1 LNVSS
6 ESHNNLLV
14 KEREKRALGQLFE
27 DTASRNLPTQ
37 GPRIGLWEKRIVR
50 SLLDLSTDIS
60 SAGHHTPS
68 LFSTAVGSSVTW
80 EEHSPLAMTWF
91 KKHRDS
97 RSREKLAELKARIFD
112 PGTKK
117 ERVERA
123 LTLLSAI
130 KPIEGID
137 KATWKS
143 IVEETALEDTYG
155 D

>member
-1 LNVSS
+1 MPENVLGHLPNKPL
-6 ESHNNLLV
+6 EGRRKLV
-14 KEREKRALGQLFE
+14 
-27 DTASRNLPTQ
+27 
-37 GPRIGLWEKRIVR
+37 
-50 SLLDLSTDIS
+50 
-60 SAGHHTPS
+60 
-68 LFSTAVGSSVTW
+68 
-80 EEHSPLAMTWF
+80 
-91 KKHRDS
+91 
-97 RSREKLAELKARIFD
+97 ELKARIFD

-143 IVEETALEDTYG
+143 IVEETAIEDTYG